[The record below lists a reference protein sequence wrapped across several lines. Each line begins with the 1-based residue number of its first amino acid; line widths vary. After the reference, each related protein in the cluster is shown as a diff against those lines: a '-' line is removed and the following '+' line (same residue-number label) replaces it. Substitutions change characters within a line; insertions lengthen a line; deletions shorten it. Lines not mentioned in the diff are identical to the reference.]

1 MNAPAILATFFT
13 PETIGTTQWQLLWLL
28 PLAIAGI
35 VVYKAIKMPQLTL
48 VVFVKE
54 VVTLLIFLVCL
65 LLIITFSLFIITAW
79 LT

>member
-1 MNAPAILATFFT
+1 MIAPAILATFFS
-13 PETIGTTQWQLLWLL
+13 PEAIGTTQWQLLWLL

-35 VVYKAIKMPQLTL
+35 VVYKAIKMPQITIAI
-48 VVFVKE
+48 FVKE